1 MAERNW
7 KLGDD
12 LSLEDDIID
21 PVTFDDIVISVRCNA
36 KRIDKEAVKK
46 AWDEIMELRFED
58 AEYLLENNI
67 EEIIEEV
74 KRQKGMI

>member
-46 AWDEIMELRFED
+46 AWKEIMEIRLED
-58 AEYLLENNI
+58 ALYLLENNI